1 MRSWLDAEAALAAAE
16 AAVGMIPWVRAAE
29 VLDLRYLV
37 PLDTAAITASVRRTN
52 RVLIFHEAWRR
63 GGFGAEPAST
73 VADLAFDA
81 PAAPVVRVGV
91 RATPTP
97 FSPSLAD
104 AYPPSA
110 QSVAARRLF

>member
-1 MRSWLDAEAALAAAE
+1 
-16 AAVGMIPWVRAAE
+16 MIPWVAAK
-29 VLDLRYLV
+29 VLDLRCLV

-73 VADLAFDA
+73 VADLAFN
-81 PAAPVVRVGV
+81 APVARVGV
-91 RATPTP
+91 RDTPTP
-97 FSPSLAD
+97 FSPSLSD

-110 QSVAARRLF
+110 QSVAAARGLF